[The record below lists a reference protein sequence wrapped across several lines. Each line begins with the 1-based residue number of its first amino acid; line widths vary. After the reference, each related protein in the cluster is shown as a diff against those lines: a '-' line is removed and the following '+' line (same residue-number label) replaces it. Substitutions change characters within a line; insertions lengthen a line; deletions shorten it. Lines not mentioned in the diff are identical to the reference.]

1 MRLGITFDYNGKGI
15 KAAKAGLASLLKSS
29 IGLQVGVAGLT
40 AAFVKLGKES
50 VAAAV
55 AEEKAYRVL
64 GQTLSSAG
72 FTQAVDGVKALID
85 AQQLAT
91 GVAEDQLIPAYTTL
105 FNSLQ
110 SVSEAQAALE
120 VAQSVSLATGKDL
133 SSVTSAFARASKG
146 STTALQKLGIGL
158 SKADLQAK
166 SFGEILQILQNRFGG
181 ATAASIDTT
190 SVKFDRL
197 RIAVGEAKEEIGK
210 GLIEA
215 FTSAASASRT
225 SVDQMQAD
233 IIRLGVTIGDFF
245 RGVGGLSGAIS
256 KIEIP
261 FRNGITNAINDGFE
275 RSYLGKFTNAFGAL
289 TGYGSALRQITEA
302 EMAAGVAA
310 FYMGGPRADRLSISQ
325 MGMRLL
331 AQRYAMEE
339 AARKKAAAAEAAR
352 KRAEEAQKKKQ
363 AALDKALAEKQ
374 MIYDSE
380 RAGIVAAMG
389 KMQDSDTRKRLND
402 LLEINT
408 AQYAQALGLTSIS
421 DIQTTIDGQLTS
433 ILTKQRSLTS
443 AVGDTATAYANMAAA
458 VQTAAAA
465 TALIATGRPANIIA
479 GGNLISG
486 GLESASNAL
495 SQFQQTIPQG
505 TAAAAA
511 PAAGPIYVTINES
524 ANPNDTLD
532 AINRALRGGARQVVG
547 L

>member
-1 MRLGITFDYNGKGI
+1 MRIGLTFDYNGKGI
-15 KAAKAGLASLLKSS
+15 KAAKVGLASLLKSA
-29 IGLQVGVAGLT
+29 IGVQAGVAGLT

-133 SSVTSAFARASKG
+133 SQVTSAFARASKG
-146 STTALQKLGIGL
+146 STTALQRLAIGL

-181 ATAASIDTT
+181 TTAAAIDTT

-233 IIRLGVTIGDFF
+233 IIRLGTTIGDFF
-245 RGVGGLSGAIS
+245 RGVGGLSGAVS
-256 KIEIP
+256 QIEIP
-261 FRNGITNAINDGFE
+261 FQQAVTNALNNGFE
-275 RSYLGKFTNAFGAL
+275 RSYLGKFSSAIGAL
-289 TGYGSALRQITEA
+289 TEYGSALRQITEA
-302 EMAAGVAA
+302 EASAGLAAV
-310 FYMGGPRADRLSISQ
+310 YTGGPRADRMTTSQ

-331 AQRYAMEE
+331 SQRYAMEE
-339 AARKKAAAAEAAR
+339 SARKKAATAEAAR
-352 KRAEEAQKKKQ
+352 RRATEAQRKRAAELESKQKELAKQ
-363 AALDKALAEKQ
+363 FDLELIGLAAAKRKAADEDTLTRLTALQTIAMSAYDGEKQ
-374 MIYDSE
+374 SINELDELIKKLTATQNQYTAAVNASAAAW
-380 RAGIVAAMG
+380 AGIVMNPNAGSFRLAEQGANQGLGAGSMAAPSSAQFRQAEAAMG
-389 KMQDSDTRKRLND
+389 VPVTVNIGGSVIAQQDLQQAVLDAV
-402 LLEINT
+402 NT
-408 AQYAQALGLTSIS
+408 AT
-421 DIQTTIDGQLTS
+421 
-433 ILTKQRSLTS
+433 R
-443 AVGDTATAYANMAAA
+443 
-458 VQTAAAA
+458 
-465 TALIATGRPANIIA
+465 
-479 GGNLISG
+479 GGG
-486 GLESASNAL
+486 
-495 SQFQQTIPQG
+495 
-505 TAAAAA
+505 
-511 PAAGPIYVTINES
+511 
-524 ANPNDTLD
+524 
-532 AINRALRGGARQVVG
+532 ALRGLPQSV
-547 L
+547 